1 MAIPC
6 NPKTVRSAGMK
17 HYALTIIGR
26 DRPGIVSQVTEIL
39 FRQGFNIADSSCSIL
54 GGQFAMIL
62 IIAHPT
68 HESKEAFVGDFAPL
82 EEGGLSV
89 FVRTLKPG
97 GETRPHLE
105 GEISMISVYGSDKPG
120 IVYRVTKELGERQ
133 VNITD
138 LNTKLIGTEARPV
151 YVMMIE
157 AVLPDNL
164 DSADLATVMNG
175 LKQELQVDI
184 TVRNITPVEL

>member
-1 MAIPC
+1 
-6 NPKTVRSAGMK
+6 MK

-62 IIAHPT
+62 IIAHPAY
-68 HESKEAFVGDFAPL
+68 ESKEAFVEFFSPL
-82 EEGGLSV
+82 EESGLSV
-89 FVRTLKPG
+89 FVRTLKAG

-105 GEISMISVYGSDKPG
+105 GEICMISVYGSDKPG
-120 IVYRVTKELGERQ
+120 IVYRVAKELGERQ
-133 VNITD
+133 INITD
-138 LNTKLIGTEARPV
+138 LNTKLIGTESRPV

-164 DSADLATVMNG
+164 DAAGLGEIMAK